1 MKTKLIFL
9 IILVVSVSV
18 FITSCSNQDDI
29 KKEEDNIIDLM
40 GGPDEE
46 EYQNLLK
53 LGNYYF
59 VQGNMKKAKDYYR
72 KAVKAEPNSY
82 EAHFNL
88 ALVHDTTFNFVLA
101 KKEYRAAIRIKPESI
116 KAHLNLGLVIYKD
129 DRANYEDALHEF
141 FWVLEKEP
149 DNPNAL
155 YNIAVIYTKTDED
168 KALEFWKR
176 YITAA
181 KDNETQNN
189 NIIKALG
196 YIELLESRK
205 NKGEEK

>member
-88 ALVHDTTFNFVLA
+88 ALVHDITFNFVLA

-168 KALEFWKR
+168 KALGFWKR

-181 KDNETQNN
+181 KDNENQNN

-205 NKGEEK
+205 NKGEE